1 MSIPVFFPQIFIKI
15 ITKNK
20 RIYNNPVLFEF
31 CEINKLWLSNGKT
44 AMRSSHIIGA
54 GSKDRQKYSFKL

>member
-1 MSIPVFFPQIFIKI
+1 MSIPVFFLQIFIKI

-31 CEINKLWLSNGKT
+31 CEINKFWLSKGKT
-44 AMRSSHIIGA
+44 AIRSSHIRRWIEG
-54 GSKDRQKYSFKL
+54 